1 MTSID
6 KIEKVVKILE
16 KTGRV
21 RKTNL
26 ADRLINEGNMAYDT
40 TNNAIDE
47 AVELGKVFREE
58 RFRKKGK
65 IVWLTVHKDIMENEK
80 ELLEIMKKR
89 LKEFD
94 NRFKYVK
101 DAFPVLSYE
110 EKATGLDSFAFL
122 IMHLWTAVETLWINF
137 GQTNE
142 WKTLVDEVKDRIPP
156 INELM
161 LSGSQE
167 ESLALRGHIVDSK
180 LEVIDDLFNQQD
192 FYLHEVHR
200 RHQNNHQ

>member
-16 KTGRV
+16 KTGRL
-21 RKTNL
+21 RKTDL
-26 ADRLINEGNMAYDT
+26 AHRLMDEGNMAYDT
-40 TNNAIDE
+40 ANNAIDE
-47 AVELGKVFREE
+47 SVELGKVIREE
-58 RFRKKGK
+58 RLRKKAK
-65 IVWLTVHKDIMENEK
+65 IVWFTVHKDIAENEK
-80 ELLEIMKKR
+80 ESLESMKKR

-110 EKATGLDSFAFL
+110 EKANGLDSFAFL
-122 IMHLWTAVETLWINF
+122 IIHLWTAVETLWINF

-142 WKTLVDEVKDRIPP
+142 WKTLVDEVRDRIPP

-161 LSGSQE
+161 LSASEE
-167 ESLALRGHIVDSK
+167 ESLSLRGHIMNSK

-192 FYLHEVHR
+192 FFLHEIR
-200 RHQNNHQ
+200 RKYQNH